1 MRLEIGPYIGNN
13 KVRLDFK
20 RSPDRPDNIHSYEI
34 DRSKA
39 DEFVKKYN
47 AQEKKLLDLTIL
59 SVAFF
64 AIVGSLA
71 AIRKK
76 SLAWAIVG
84 IPAGVIAGF
93 GLGAVISSYKKNDLM
108 DKYDVK
114 QAEDAK

>member
-34 DRSKA
+34 DKSKA

-47 AQEKKLLDLTIL
+47 AQERKLLDLTIV

-64 AIVGSLA
+64 SILGWFAG
-71 AIRKK
+71 IRKR
-76 SLAWAIVG
+76 SFAWAVIG
-84 IPAGVIAGF
+84 IPAGVITGL
-93 GLGAVISSYKKNDLM
+93 GLGALISSYRKNNLM
-108 DKYDVK
+108 DKYNVK
-114 QAEDAK
+114 QAD

>member
-20 RSPDRPDNIHSYEI
+20 RSPDRPDNIQSYEI
-34 DRSKA
+34 DKSRA

-47 AQEKKLLDLTIL
+47 AQERKLLDLTFL
-59 SVAFF
+59 SVAVF
-64 AIVGSLA
+64 AVIGWLA

-93 GLGAVISSYKKNDLM
+93 GLGAVISSYKKNNLM
-108 DKYDVK
+108 DKYDVR
-114 QAEDAK
+114 QAVDTK